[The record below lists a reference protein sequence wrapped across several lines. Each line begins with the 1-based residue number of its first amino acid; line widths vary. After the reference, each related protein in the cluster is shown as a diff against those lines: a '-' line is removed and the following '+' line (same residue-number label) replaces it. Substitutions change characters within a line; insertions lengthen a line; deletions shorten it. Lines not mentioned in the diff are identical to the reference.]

1 MLLSK
6 EKAGIIR
13 WTLLHRCAVLAI
25 LLLSSI
31 AQLPFDSSSR
41 IQLQL
46 DATSYPLFTSL
57 ALPFLK
63 WDTLHFL
70 GMASPRPLPLPYFAS
85 SSGQDP
91 SQAGGGGLQFEH
103 SLAFQPG
110 MVWLL
115 RLLGSQSINRDD
127 LAWSPA
133 QAILLTSL
141 LATIVGA
148 LQPVL
153 LYR

>member
-6 EKAGIIR
+6 AQRGILR

-25 LLLSSI
+25 LFLSNI
-31 AQLPFDSSSR
+31 AQLPFDSSAR

-46 DATSYPLFTSL
+46 DATSSPLFTSL

-70 GMASPRPLPLPYFAS
+70 GMASRRPLPLPSSAS

-91 SQAGGGGLQFEH
+91 SQARGGGLQFEH

-110 MVWLL
+110 IMWLL
-115 RLLGSQSINRDD
+115 RLLGSQSIGQDYRWN
-127 LAWSPA
+127 PA
-133 QAILLTSL
+133 QAVVLTSM
-141 LATIVGA
+141 LATVVGA